1 MTTQIVLSSAEYENM
16 TRRWPDRIPIIVT
29 RHSKAAADVPDLPKR
44 KFIVP
49 RDLTIGQFLYVIR
62 KHIKL
67 PPEKAIFIFIG
78 DMLPVATATIA
89 ELYNRFK
96 SPDNALHIVYTSES
110 TFGSEGSI

>member
-16 TRRWPDRIPIIVT
+16 TRRWPDRIPVIVT
-29 RHSKAAADVPDLPKR
+29 RHSKAATDVPDLPKR

-62 KHIKL
+62 KHIQL
-67 PPEKAIFIFIG
+67 PPEKAIFLFIG
-78 DMLPVATATIA
+78 DILPNGVATIA
-89 ELYNRFK
+89 ELYHQYK
-96 SPDNALHIVYTSES
+96 SPDKALHVIYTSES